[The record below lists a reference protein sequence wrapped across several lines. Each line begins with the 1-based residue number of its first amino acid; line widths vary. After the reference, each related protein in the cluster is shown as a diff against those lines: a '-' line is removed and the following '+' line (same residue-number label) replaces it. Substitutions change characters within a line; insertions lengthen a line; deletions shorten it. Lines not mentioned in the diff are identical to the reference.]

1 MEPESPMNSFA
12 GCQLC
17 RMKPTHM
24 PTMAMSISVA
34 MDAYDGE
41 LLAMMYE

>member
-1 MEPESPMNSFA
+1 MQDETDA
-12 GCQLC
+12 GAD
-17 RMKPTHM
+17 H
-24 PTMAMSISVA
+24 AMSISVA

>member
-1 MEPESPMNSFA
+1 MNSFA

-17 RMKPTHM
+17 RMKPTQV
-24 PTMAMSISVA
+24 PTMAMSINVA